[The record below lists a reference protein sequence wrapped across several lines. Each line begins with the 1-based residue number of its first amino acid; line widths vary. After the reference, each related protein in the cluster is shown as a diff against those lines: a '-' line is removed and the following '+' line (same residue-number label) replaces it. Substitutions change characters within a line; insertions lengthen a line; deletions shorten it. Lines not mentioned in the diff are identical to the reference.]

1 MGRWIIPVI
10 EGKIDFA
17 EPSLREHNQPGNGM
31 PSDSDVINQILRTS
45 LSSWRLQ
52 CKNHAIKRAQCSELG
67 ITARSSS
74 HPLSTNQCF
83 GSRKTSR
90 PSYQYPNQTHTYRH
104 GRRREPHEW
113 IWQTEVRPHLPHA
126 LVPIQLQHASLS
138 LSIQHNATG
147 TMKRCE
153 ASNILL

>member
-1 MGRWIIPVI
+1 MGRWIILVI

-67 ITARSSS
+67 ITAHSSS
-74 HPLSTNQCF
+74 HPLPTNALDRGRPRGLHIST
-83 GSRKTSR
+83 
-90 PSYQYPNQTHTYRH
+90 
-104 GRRREPHEW
+104 
-113 IWQTEVRPHLPHA
+113 
-126 LVPIQLQHASLS
+126 PIRFIHIDTDDDENLMNGFDRQ
-138 LSIQHNATG
+138 
-147 TMKRCE
+147 K
-153 ASNILL
+153 